1 MSFEQIKVKAI
12 EAIWRMNE
20 QASSGDVARNHVSY
34 GELTA
39 YGYILRCMGHKTEL
53 SNCWENESGC
63 LVISRA
69 LIDGAELPI

>member
-1 MSFEQIKVKAI
+1 MSFEQIKVKVI

-20 QASSGDVARNHVSY
+20 QASNRDVARNHVSY

-53 SNCWENESGC
+53 NNCWENEDGC
-63 LVISRA
+63 LVISCAR
-69 LIDGAELPI
+69 IDGVELPI